1 MTIDPDKVLQAA
13 RNGIPLVIQTTILPP
28 QTEADL
34 EEILGL
40 FLRELGRQEAT
51 HHLAYCLKEL
61 TGNAKKA
68 NTKRAYFL
76 EKGLNILDP
85 AQYEAGMAT
94 FRKETWDDIDRF
106 LALQEKAG
114 LHIRVTFLLKEGVLF
129 LRVANN
135 APLLPAEKA
144 RVDQRLARARL
155 FDSMEQAFEDVLDDS
170 EGAGL
175 GITILVLML
184 RKMGLSE
191 KAFVVEELGGE
202 TVATLRVPA
211 AGVHVDLVAGLTD
224 ELVGVVDSLPPFPEN
239 LRQLLALLDKPDVG
253 FEDLARRLSL
263 DPALTA
269 DLIRYINSAG
279 KGRRARVTNLRDAVQ
294 LVGIHGIREMILP
307 YGAQKLL
314 SKFVDQQKVLWAEAQ
329 RISTVA
335 LALARELKMDRQEQ
349 DLAQI
354 GGLLS
359 TLGRIVVAY
368 LHPELDKRIR
378 AFCRAKKIRPD
389 QFNDLTQTINPA
401 ELGARVAEKWTFPSN
416 LVEVLRYQAW
426 PDKVLMDLYPVAC
439 VLHLASR
446 PEAPDPLILEAL
458 DLAPAVL
465 RRICE
470 RVDHDEL

>member
-1 MTIDPDKVLQAA
+1 MTIDSEKVMQAA
-13 RNGIPLVIQTTILPP
+13 RKGIPLVIQTTLLPP
-28 QTEADL
+28 QTELDL
-34 EEILGL
+34 EEILGV
-40 FLRELGRQEAT
+40 FLRELGRQEVT
-51 HHLAYCLKEL
+51 HHLAYCLREL

-76 EKGLNILDP
+76 EKGLDILDT

-94 FRKETWDDIDRF
+94 FRQETWDDIDRF

-114 LHIRVTFLLKEGVLF
+114 LHIRITFLIKDGVFL

-135 APLLPAEKA
+135 APLHPTEKH
-144 RVDQRLARARL
+144 RISQRIERARL

-184 RKMGLSE
+184 RKMGLTE
-191 KAFVVEELGGE
+191 KAFTLEEVSGE
-202 TVATLRVPA
+202 TEATLRVPA
-211 AGVHVDLVAGLTD
+211 AGVHVDLIAGLTD

-239 LRQLLALLDKPDVG
+239 LRQLLVLLDKPDVD
-253 FEDLARRLSL
+253 FEALARRLSL
-263 DPALTA
+263 DPALTT

-294 LVGIHGIREMILP
+294 LVGLHGIREMILP
-307 YGAQKLL
+307 YGTQKLL
-314 SKFVDQQKVLWAEAQ
+314 SKFIDQQKVLWAEAQ
-329 RISTVA
+329 TISTVA
-335 LALARELKMDRQEQ
+335 LALARELRMDRQEQ

-368 LHPELDKRIR
+368 LHPELDKHIR
-378 AFCRAKKIRPD
+378 AFCRRKKIRPD

-426 PDKVLMDLYPVAC
+426 PDKVSMDLYPVAC
-439 VLHLASR
+439 LLHLASR
-446 PEAPDPLILEAL
+446 PEAPDPFILEAIDL
-458 DLAPAVL
+458 DPQVF
-465 RRICE
+465 RSIRE